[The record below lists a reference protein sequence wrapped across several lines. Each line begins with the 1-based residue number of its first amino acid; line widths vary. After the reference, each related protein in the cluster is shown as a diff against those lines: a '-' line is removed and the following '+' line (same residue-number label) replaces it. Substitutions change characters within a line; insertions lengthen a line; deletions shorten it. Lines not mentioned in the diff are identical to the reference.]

1 MLITNL
7 MHLRLA
13 KYWMHK
19 YQATVKAGG
28 LWVETVVFAANLQQA
43 QKILQTL
50 FGVANV
56 PHAPKQVG

>member
-1 MLITNL
+1 
-7 MHLRLA
+7 
-13 KYWMHK
+13 MHK